1 MYLKMKRISCL
12 IENKYII
19 WTSFV
24 SFFFF
29 SGKAHL
35 KKK

>member
-12 IENKYII
+12 IDNKYII

-24 SFFFF
+24 SFFF